1 MARYLTMKIII
12 AFIISVISYS
22 AFAQNDSI
30 VVVKEALVKTVLQD
44 TSSVQQIQALDSL
57 KTKRITVIDS
67 IKIKDNGQEFS
78 TSVIATQKRDTTVIL
93 LEDMAIARRY
103 DSLWLKELY
112 SSTLFEE
119 VYGSI
124 TQMNFEPVEYEELPT
139 EILKQRLVELNAK
152 TPFNVEYN
160 PSLENV
166 IKRYLKNRRRTMAKL
181 IGLSDYYF
189 PMFEEALDKYNL
201 PLEIKYL
208 AIVESALRPT
218 AESRVGAT
226 GLWQFMFSTGKMF
239 GLDVNSYV
247 DERSDPLKATEAACK
262 YLRSLYKSLGDW
274 DLALAAYNSGPGNVA
289 KAIRRS
295 GGRTNY
301 WNIRNHL
308 PRETA
313 GYVPAFLAT
322 MYIFEYAEEHGF
334 KSQGPRIPY
343 IATDTI
349 HIKKKIA
356 LEHVATVASIDL
368 EELEF
373 LNPQYKLGIIPVVK
387 DEVYTLRLPVDI
399 VGKFVNNE
407 KAIYAYAEAEFN
419 NREKPL
425 PELGNQGSKVYYR
438 VRSGDFLGKIA
449 NKYGVRVSQIK
460 RWNGLR
466 SNNLKIGQRLTIH
479 PRNPVS
485 KKTESKIKL
494 VKNTNAKTYVVK
506 NGDSLWTISQKF
518 PGVTVD
524 NIKKWNDLS
533 GTNINI
539 GMELKIL

>member
-1 MARYLTMKIII
+1 MKITI
-12 AFIISVISYS
+12 AFIISVISHT

-44 TSSVQQIQALDSL
+44 TISVHQIQVVDSL

-67 IKIKDNGQEFS
+67 IKIKDNGQEFP
-78 TSVIATQKRDTTVIL
+78 TTVIATQKRDTTVIL
-93 LEDMAIARRY
+93 LEDMATARRY

-112 SSTLFEE
+112 NSTLFEE

-166 IKRYLKNRRRTMAKL
+166 IKRYLKNRRKTMAKL

-419 NREKPL
+419 NGEKPL

-438 VRSGDFLGKIA
+438 VRGGDFLGKIA

-466 SNNLKIGQRLTIH
+466 TNNLKIGQRLTIH
-479 PRNPVS
+479 PRNLVS
-485 KKTESKIKL
+485 KKIESKIKR

-533 GTNINI
+533 GANINI